1 VYAAMR
7 EEHEL
12 KKMILDLMMIFI
24 NYLAKIDKLKLENI
38 GGKF

>member
-1 VYAAMR
+1 MR

-12 KKMILDLMMIFI
+12 KKMILDPMMIFI
-24 NYLAKIDKLKLENI
+24 NYLAKIDKLENI